1 MRHGRAYEHD
11 GRSPKHHPMRGMTGG
26 VGSWIE
32 RRARIQPERIALAW
46 GEERITYGDLAGR
59 IRRLG
64 HALSSFGIGRG
75 DRIGWLGPNHP
86 AFLETLFAAS
96 TLGAALAPVNHR
108 LDQEAMAAQ
117 LEDASPTVLVTTGA
131 PPGLALPRSVQA
143 VITVGPTPGA
153 RGDFDDLV
161 AGAAED
167 PIRDVASHDDV
178 CLIPYTSGTTGASKG
193 VMLTHGNVTWNVIN
207 LLTRADFRNGDV
219 TLAVTPFFRTGGTGV
234 NVLPVLFMGGT
245 VVIPEAIEPD
255 LVLGL
260 MERHR
265 ATVGF
270 ANPDLVEALTSSS
283 LWSTTDLSTMRFIVT
298 GGAPVPERLIRAC
311 LERGLNLVQGY
322 GLSEA
327 GPLVLVLDPASA
339 LRKVG
344 AAGKPALFVDIRIVH
359 ADGLDAL
366 PGETGELLV
375 RGPNVMAGYLNRPE
389 ATRATVDEDGWLHT
403 GDAVRVDEDGDVWIV
418 DRLQAGFLIGG
429 RIVYPG
435 DVERV
440 LMNHPAVADVAVAGE
455 PAHDGATVV
464 AAYVV
469 LAPGATATQAE
480 IRASA
485 ADQLPADVVPR
496 SVMFVDRVPR
506 NSVGKL
512 LRAEL
517 HGLSGAS
524 EGASGGS

>member
-1 MRHGRAYEHD
+1 
-11 GRSPKHHPMRGMTGG
+11 MTGG

-32 RRARIQPERIALAW
+32 RRARIQPEHIALAW
-46 GEERITYGDLAGR
+46 GEERITYDELAGR
-59 IRRLG
+59 IRRLA
-64 HALSSFGIGRG
+64 HAFSSFGIGRG
-75 DRIGWLGPNHP
+75 DRVGWLGPNHP

-96 TLGAALAPVNHR
+96 SLGAALAPVNHR
-108 LDQEAMAAQ
+108 LDQEAMVAQ
-117 LEDASPTVLVTTGA
+117 FEDASPTMLVTTGAA
-131 PPGLALPRSVQA
+131 PPGLALPPSVQA
-143 VITVGPTPGA
+143 VINVGSTPGV

-161 AGAAED
+161 AGAPED
-167 PIRDVASHDDV
+167 PIRDVGSHDDV
-178 CLIPYTSGTTGASKG
+178 CLIPYTSGTTGPSKG

-207 LLTRADFRNGDV
+207 LLTRADFRNDDV

-245 VVIPEAIEPD
+245 VVVPEAMEPD
-255 LVLGL
+255 LVLRL

-283 LWSTTDLSTMRFIVT
+283 LWPTTDLSTMRFIVT

-311 LERGLNLVQGY
+311 LERDLNLVQGY

-327 GPLVLVLDPASA
+327 GPLVLILDPASA

-344 AAGKPALFVDIRIVH
+344 AAGKPALFVDIRIVTTT
-359 ADGLDAL
+359 ATTLI

-389 ATRATVDEDGWLHT
+389 ATRATIDEDGWLHT
-403 GDAVRVDEDGDVWIV
+403 GDAVRMDEDGDVWIV
-418 DRLQAGFLIGG
+418 DRVQAGFLVGG

-440 LMNHPAVADVAVAGE
+440 LLDQAAIADAAVAGA
-455 PAHDGATVV
+455 PAPNGDTVV
-464 AAYVV
+464 VAYVV
-469 LAPGATATQAE
+469 LARGATATEAE
-480 IRASA
+480 IRASSA
-485 ADQLPADVVPR
+485 ERLPADAVPR

-517 HGLSGAS
+517 DGLTRAS
-524 EGASGGS
+524 DGGSGR

>member
-1 MRHGRAYEHD
+1 
-11 GRSPKHHPMRGMTGG
+11 MTGG

-32 RRARIQPERIALAW
+32 RRARIQPEHIALAW
-46 GEERITYGDLAGR
+46 GEERITYDELAGR
-59 IRRLG
+59 IRRLA
-64 HALSSFGIGRG
+64 HAFSSFGIGRG
-75 DRIGWLGPNHP
+75 DRVGWLGPNHP

-96 TLGAALAPVNHR
+96 SLGAALAPVNHR

-161 AGAAED
+161 AGAPED
-167 PIRDVASHDDV
+167 PIRDVVSHDDV
-178 CLIPYTSGTTGASKG
+178 CLIPYTSGTTGPSKG

-207 LLTRADFRNGDV
+207 LLTRADFRNDDV

-245 VVIPEAIEPD
+245 VVVPEAMEPD
-255 LVLGL
+255 LVLRL

-283 LWSTTDLSTMRFIVT
+283 LWSTTDLSSMRFIVT

-389 ATRATVDEDGWLHT
+389 ATRATIDEDGWLHT
-403 GDAVRVDEDGDVWIV
+403 GDAVRMDEDGDVWIV
-418 DRLQAGFLIGG
+418 DRLQAGFLVGG

-440 LMNHPAVADVAVAGE
+440 LLDHPAIADAAVAGA
-455 PAHDGATVV
+455 PAPNGDTVV
-464 AAYVV
+464 VAYVV
-469 LAPGATATQAE
+469 LAWGATATEAE
-480 IRASA
+480 IRASCA
-485 ADQLPADVVPR
+485 ERLPADVVPR

-517 HGLSGAS
+517 HGLNRPSD
-524 EGASGGS
+524 GGSGR

>member
-1 MRHGRAYEHD
+1 
-11 GRSPKHHPMRGMTGG
+11 MTGG

-64 HALSSFGIGRG
+64 HAFSSFGIGRG

-96 TLGAALAPVNHR
+96 SLGAALAPVNHR

-131 PPGLALPRSVQA
+131 PPGQALPSSVQT
-143 VITVGPTPGA
+143 VVTVGPTPGA
-153 RGDFDDLV
+153 TGDFDDLV
-161 AGAAED
+161 AGAVED
-167 PIRDVASHDDV
+167 PIRDVVSHDDV
-178 CLIPYTSGTTGASKG
+178 CLIPYTSGTTGPSKG

-207 LLTRADFRNGDV
+207 WLTRADFRNDDV

-245 VVIPEAIEPD
+245 VVVPEAMEPD
-255 LVLGL
+255 LVLRL

-283 LWSTTDLSTMRFIVT
+283 LWATTDLSTVRFIVT

-403 GDAVRVDEDGDVWIV
+403 GDAVRLDEDGDVWIV
-418 DRLQAGFLIGG
+418 DRLQAGFPVGG
-429 RIVYPG
+429 RMVYPG

-440 LMNHPAVADVAVAGE
+440 LLDHPAIADAAVAGA
-455 PAHDGATVV
+455 PVQNKDTVV

-469 LAPGATATQAE
+469 LAQGATATEAE
-480 IRASA
+480 IRASSA
-485 ADQLPADVVPR
+485 ERLPADVVPQ
-496 SVMFVDRVPR
+496 SVMFVDRLPR

-517 HGLSGAS
+517 HGLSRPS
-524 EGASGGS
+524 EGKSDR

>member
-1 MRHGRAYEHD
+1 
-11 GRSPKHHPMRGMTGG
+11 
-26 VGSWIE
+26 
-32 RRARIQPERIALAW
+32 
-46 GEERITYGDLAGR
+46 
-59 IRRLG
+59 
-64 HALSSFGIGRG
+64 
-75 DRIGWLGPNHP
+75 
-86 AFLETLFAAS
+86 
-96 TLGAALAPVNHR
+96 
-108 LDQEAMAAQ
+108 
-117 LEDASPTVLVTTGA
+117 
-131 PPGLALPRSVQA
+131 
-143 VITVGPTPGA
+143 VITVGAG
-153 RGDFDDLV
+153 GDFDDLV

-167 PIRDVASHDDV
+167 PIRDVVSHDDV
-178 CLIPYTSGTTGASKG
+178 CLIPYTSGTTGPSKG

-207 LLTRADFRNGDV
+207 WLTRADFRNDDV
-219 TLAVTPFFRTGGTGV
+219 TLAVAPFFRTGGTGA

-245 VVIPEAIEPD
+245 VVVPEAMEPD
-255 LVLGL
+255 LVLRL
-260 MERHR
+260 LERHR

-270 ANPDLVEALTSSS
+270 ANPDLVEALTNSS
-283 LWSTTDLSTMRFIVT
+283 LWATTDLSTIRFIVT

-344 AAGKPALFVDIRIVH
+344 AAGKPALFVDIRVVH

-366 PGETGELLV
+366 RGETGELLV

-403 GDAVRVDEDGDVWIV
+403 GDAVRLDEDGDVWIV
-418 DRLQAGFLIGG
+418 DRLQAGFLVGG
-429 RIVYPG
+429 RMVYPG

-440 LMNHPAVADVAVAGE
+440 LLDHPAIADAAVAE
-455 PAHDGATVV
+455 APAPSGGTVV

-469 LAPGATATQAE
+469 LARGATATEAE
-480 IRASA
+480 IRASCA
-485 ADQLPADVVPR
+485 ERLPADVIPR
-496 SVMFVDRVPR
+496 SVTFVDRLPR

-517 HGLSGAS
+517 HGLSQLS
-524 EGASGGS
+524 EGTSGL

>member
-1 MRHGRAYEHD
+1 MRVSRRPWLRSALVEHD
-11 GRSPKHHPMRGMTGG
+11 HHTRGMTGG

-32 RRARIQPERIALAW
+32 RRARIQPEHIALAW
-46 GEERITYGDLAGR
+46 GEERITYDELASR
-59 IRRLG
+59 IRRLA
-64 HALSSFGIGRG
+64 HAFSSFGIGRG
-75 DRIGWLGPNHP
+75 DRVGWLEPNHP

-96 TLGAALAPVNHR
+96 SLGAALAPVNHR

-117 LEDASPTVLVTTGA
+117 FEDASPTVFVTTGA
-131 PPGLALPRSVQA
+131 PPGLTLPRSVQA

-161 AGAAED
+161 AGAPED
-167 PIRDVASHDDV
+167 PIRNVVSHDDV
-178 CLIPYTSGTTGASKG
+178 CLIPYTSGTTGTSKG

-207 LLTRADFRNGDV
+207 LLTRADFRNDDV

-245 VVIPEAIEPD
+245 VVVPEAMEPD
-255 LVLGL
+255 LLLRL

-283 LWSTTDLSTMRFIVT
+283 LWSTTDLSTLRFIVT

-327 GPLVLVLDPASA
+327 GPLVLILDPASA

-359 ADGLDAL
+359 ADGLEAL

-389 ATRATVDEDGWLHT
+389 ATRATLDEDGWLHT
-403 GDAVRVDEDGDVWIV
+403 GDAVRIDEDGDVWIV
-418 DRLQAGFLIGG
+418 DRLQARFVVGG

-440 LMNHPAVADVAVAGE
+440 LLDQPAIADAAVAGTLA
-455 PAHDGATVV
+455 PGGDTVV

-469 LAPGATATQAE
+469 LAWGATATEAE
-480 IRASA
+480 IRAFSA
-485 ADQLPADVVPR
+485 ERLPADVVPR

-517 HGLSGAS
+517 DGLNRVSD
-524 EGASGGS
+524 GGSGR

>member
-1 MRHGRAYEHD
+1 MI
-11 GRSPKHHPMRGMTGG
+11 GG

-46 GEERITYGDLAGR
+46 REERVTYGDLAGR

-64 HALSSFGIGRG
+64 HALTSFGVGRG
-75 DRIGWLGPNHP
+75 DRVGWLGPNHP

-96 TLGAALAPVNHR
+96 SLGAALAPVNHR
-108 LDQEAMAAQ
+108 LDQEAIAAQ

-131 PPGLALPRSVQA
+131 PPGQAVPRSVQA
-143 VITVGPTPGA
+143 VITVGAG
-153 RGDFDDLV
+153 GDFDDLV

-167 PIRDVASHDDV
+167 PIMDVVSHDDV
-178 CLIPYTSGTTGASKG
+178 CLIPYTSGTTGPSKG
-193 VMLTHGNVTWNVIN
+193 VMLTHENVTWNVIN
-207 LLTRADFRNGDV
+207 WLTRADFRNDDV
-219 TLAVTPFFRTGGTGV
+219 TLAVTPFFRTGGTGA

-245 VVIPEAIEPD
+245 VVIPEAMEPD
-255 LVLGL
+255 LLLRL

-283 LWSTTDLSTMRFIVT
+283 LWATTDLSTMRFIVT

-389 ATRATVDEDGWLHT
+389 ATRATIDEDGWLHT
-403 GDAVRVDEDGDVWIV
+403 DDAVRLDEDGDVWIV
-418 DRLQAGFLIGG
+418 DRLQAGFLVGG

-440 LMNHPAVADVAVAGE
+440 LLDHPAIADAAVAE
-455 PAHDGATVV
+455 APAPGDTVV

-469 LAPGATATQAE
+469 LARGATVTEAE
-480 IRASA
+480 IRASCA
-485 ADQLPADVVPR
+485 ERLPADVVPR
-496 SVMFVDRVPR
+496 SVTFVDRLPR

-517 HGLSGAS
+517 HGL
-524 EGASGGS
+524 